1 MNIIFISRLP
11 YPNGM
16 AGTKRI
22 RLFAE
27 YLANNETTVNIF
39 ILANSN
45 GLNNFSGIHN
55 KVKYQLIK
63 FNYIHLFLGN
73 KYLNQQ
79 LVNLYDKQKNN
90 IIYLYGG
97 LSIITAK
104 LLSFAS
110 TLGYKIVA
118 DIVED
123 YSVHKERVS
132 FHLKLKYKLDTI
144 INNKMISNITGVIVI
159 SNYLKNKF
167 ESLKID
173 RNKIQLIPISAENIF
188 HKPIKIQNRD
198 IFRFVYSGTFGVK
211 DGIDFMLNAYKK
223 LFKKYPNIELTLV
236 GKTGRI
242 GKNYK
247 YLKNLNSNYNIK
259 YLGLI
264 PEEKYYDFLQ
274 DSDVLM
280 MTRIGSKYANSGF
293 PFKLGEYLA
302 TGNPVIATDVSDIKL
317 YLRDKIDIILAS
329 PSDSESLFKAMEYT
343 VLNYQKC
350 VGIGLN
356 GKNAASKYFNP
367 IINGKL
373 LQDFLDRI

>member
-1 MNIIFISRLP
+1 
-11 YPNGM
+11 M
-16 AGTKRI
+16 AGTKRM

-27 YLANNETTVNIF
+27 YLTNNETTVNIF
-39 ILANSN
+39 ILAKSN
-45 GLNNFSGIHN
+45 GSNNSSGIHN

-63 FNYIHLFLGN
+63 FKYFHLIFGN
-73 KYLNQQ
+73 KSLNQQ
-79 LVNLYDKQKNN
+79 LVKLYNKQEKN

-110 TLGYKIVA
+110 NLGYKIVT

-123 YSVHKERVS
+123 YSIHSEKISLR
-132 FHLKLKYKLDTI
+132 LNLKYKLDTY
-144 INNKMISNITGVIVI
+144 INNKMISYITGVIVI

-173 RNKIQLIPISAENIF
+173 RNKIQLIPISAENLF
-188 HKPIKIQNRD
+188 HKPNINKNRD
-198 IFRFVYSGTFGVK
+198 KFRFVYSGTFGVK

-223 LFKKYPNIELTLV
+223 LFKKYPNIELILA
-236 GKTGRI
+236 GKTGKI
-242 GKNYK
+242 AKNYN
-247 YLKNLNSNYNIK
+247 YLKNLNSNFNIK
-259 YLGLI
+259 FLGLI
-264 PEEKYYDFLQ
+264 PEERYYDFLQ
-274 DSDVLM
+274 DSDVLL
-280 MTRIGSKYANSGF
+280 MTRIDSTYANSGF

-302 TGNPVIATDVSDIKL
+302 TGNPVIATNVSDIKL

-343 VLNYQKC
+343 LLNHQKC

-356 GKNAASKYFNP
+356 GKKAAFKYFNP
-367 IINGKL
+367 KINGKL